1 MDSIEQLLMSM
12 PKPTLSAERDRR
24 IRDAILS
31 APSPTPPERV
41 RWSFTMPRFA
51 VALASVFIAVVA
63 MGGYAY
69 AAPTVTRGDALYAVK
84 RGIEDVQRL
93 LPRTPLERVQLH
105 TTFALRRA
113 EELEVLVGERGGL
126 RRFALV
132 PIAHAAENDGGAAS
146 DDPVSATAADLI
158 IETEAAVRVAETI
171 TETAAAQRAV
181 QVLARGQ
188 ERVQERL
195 VAAARKAGVANPR
208 RAEVLARAMVTTQE
222 TVIASRAAAAET
234 EVAATRGDT
243 RVRIMVT
250 PKRETLRAP
259 VEATELTE
267 ELFDERLELPEFRSA
282 LADAGVPDADADA
295 LVGQIE
301 AKLDRADAA
310 IRSGKGREVR
320 GELDAAA
327 ALRKN
332 AKHFVKTVEH
342 DVPAR
347 GDVEEAL
354 AATHATLDELAGRVE
369 TLQDFQPDHRM
380 VRAATA
386 LLETARAKLAEADAS
401 FAVGADARART
412 QAEVASEL
420 LDRLEDRLRGLEEA
434 EDEEVESEDAEGA
447 DAPDDQPSL
456 ERDRDS
462 VKDSGGD
469 PLKFDTSPKTESRQ
483 PKFEEGRMMRKER
496 VRGKVEEWGGVQGGT
511 TAVDPVTGI
520 RYEFKGEYLRPLSW

>member
-31 APSPTPPERV
+31 APTPTPPERV
-41 RWSFTMPRFA
+41 RWSFTVPRFA
-51 VALASVFIAVVA
+51 VAFASVFIAVVA
-63 MGGYAY
+63 MGGYVY
-69 AAPTVTRGDALYAVK
+69 AAPTVTRGDALYVVK

-93 LPRTPLERVQLH
+93 LPRTPFERVRLH

-113 EELEVLVGERGGL
+113 EELEVLVGERDGSQRL
-126 RRFALV
+126 SFV
-132 PIAHAAENDGGAAS
+132 PIAYAAEDDTVLDG
-146 DDPVSATAADLI
+146 DDPVSATAADLM

-195 VAAARKAGVANPR
+195 VRAARKAGVANPR
-208 RAEVLARAMVTTQE
+208 RAEVLARAMVTAQATA
-222 TVIASRAAAAET
+222 VASRAAAAET
-234 EVAATRGDT
+234 AVAAARGDT
-243 RVRIMVT
+243 RVRITVT
-250 PKRETLRAP
+250 SKREGPRVP
-259 VEATELTE
+259 VEAAELTE
-267 ELFDERLELPEFRSA
+267 ELSDERLELPALRSS
-282 LADAGVPDADADA
+282 LADAGVPDADADTFIR
-295 LVGQIE
+295 QIE
-301 AKLDRADAA
+301 TKLDRADAA

-320 GELDAAA
+320 GALDAAA

-342 DVPAR
+342 DATQR
-347 GDVEEAL
+347 GEVEDLL
-354 AATHATLDELAGRVE
+354 AVAHATLDELAGRVE
-369 TLQDFQPDHRM
+369 TLQDFQPEHRM

-386 LLETARAKLAEADAS
+386 LLETARAKLAGADAS

-412 QAEVASEL
+412 QAAVASEL

-434 EDEEVESEDAEGA
+434 EEAEAEDAEEA
-447 DAPDDQPSL
+447 EEDAPDDQPAL

-462 VKDSGGD
+462 VEDSGGD
-469 PLKFDTSPKTESRQ
+469 SLEFDTSPKIESKR
-483 PKFEEGRMMRKER
+483 PKLEEERMMRKER
-496 VRGKVEEWGGVQGGT
+496 VRGKIEEWGGAQGGT
-511 TAVDPVTGI
+511 TAIDPVTGI